1 MAAPVSMGVLK
12 GIGSSLLAEAK
23 ERTRKHPNVEVYIVV
38 RDSGSPYIGTLLRDE
53 TTLDDVAAA
62 LRAASEELR
71 ESQRTPR

>member
-1 MAAPVSMGVLK
+1 LSAPVSMGVLK
-12 GIGSSLLAEAK
+12 GIGSSLLSEAK

-38 RDSGSPYIGTLLRDE
+38 RAGGEPYIGTLLRQE